1 MPDKEMKK
9 RISQYCRA
17 VKRYC
22 PLAFKKRLIGA
33 LKNDIGEYIENNPQ
47 VSFDDIEKRFGQP
60 KQFALEYIAAMDDE
74 TRMKAI
80 KTAKYIKI
88 AVIVAI
94 ISCLIVAGCAIWI
107 TTENSTTPQ
116 VYYYSEEIIE
126 E

>member
-9 RISQYCRA
+9 QISQYCKA
-17 VKRYC
+17 VKRCC
-22 PLAFKKRLIGA
+22 PPVFRKRLISA
-33 LKNDIGEYIENNPQ
+33 LKSDIGEYIENNLQ

-60 KQFALEYIAAMDDE
+60 KQFAVGYIAAMDDE

-80 KTAKYIKI
+80 KTAKYIKT

-107 TTENSTTPQ
+107 ATENSTTPQ

>member
-1 MPDKEMKK
+1 MPNEELKN
-9 RISQYCRA
+9 RISQYCKV
-17 VKRYC
+17 VKRCC
-22 PLAFKKRLIGA
+22 PPAFKKRLISA
-33 LKNDIGEYIENNPQ
+33 LKNDISEYIENNPQ

-88 AVIVAI
+88 AVTVAI
-94 ISCLIVAGCAIWI
+94 ISCLIVAVCAIWI
-107 TTENSTTPQ
+107 ATENSTTPQ

>member
-9 RISQYCRA
+9 QISQYCKA
-17 VKRYC
+17 VKRCC
-22 PLAFKKRLIGA
+22 PPVFRKRLISA
-33 LKNDIGEYIENNPQ
+33 LKSDIGEYIENNLQ

-60 KQFALEYIAAMDDE
+60 KQFAVEYIAAMDDE

-80 KTAKYIKI
+80 KTAKYIKT

-107 TTENSTTPQ
+107 ATENSTTPQ